1 MTGAFG
7 LTEPVLG
14 IAGKPVGIDGS
25 KVGEYVVAGRL
36 QEVADYCET
45 DIINTY
51 LLFLRYE
58 LFRGRI
64 DAAQHQLSVVAL
76 QEHIRTKH
84 ADRPHLTSF
93 LEPL

>member
-1 MTGAFG
+1 MSLDG
-7 LTEPVLG
+7 LCRVLG

-25 KVGEYVVAGRL
+25 KVAEYVAQGRI

-45 DIINTY
+45 DVANTY

-64 DAAQHQLSVVAL
+64 GVAQHNASVSALSD
-76 QEHIRTKH
+76 HIKNKH
-84 ADRPHLTSF
+84 AGRAHLAGF
-93 LEPL
+93 LEAATE